1 MEAIN
6 KNTSWIDA
14 KAITIIVLVALLF
27 LLNKCKET
35 INIDPV
41 TKTVIETR
49 TDTVTIIKRDTVT
62 RYVKLKV
69 PTPVISITPDGDT
82 LQTYVQEYSDS
93 ILDATITATLKCKLD
108 SWRFKYKPKIPL
120 TITKTITVEK
130 LTTNTVTETVKE
142 NKNML
147 FLNSLFAKNANKFDI
162 GLGVSFYHKKGYL
175 YQLNYLPLTKGV
187 AGGIS
192 FQLNR

>member
-1 MEAIN
+1 METVN

-14 KAITIIVLVALLF
+14 KAITIVVLLMVLF

-35 INIDPV
+35 VNTDPV
-41 TKTVIETR
+41 TKTIIETR

-82 LQTYVQEYSDS
+82 AQTYVQEYSDS

-108 SWRFKYKPKIPL
+108 SWEFKYKPKIP
-120 TITKTITVEK
+120 TVI
-130 LTTNTVTETVKE
+130 TNTVTVTNTITNVKE
-142 NKNML
+142 VNVPKNML
-147 FLNSLFAKNANKFDI
+147 LINIVGIGNANTIDG
-162 GLGVSFYHKKGYL
+162 GLGISFYHKKGYI
-175 YQLNYLPLTKGV
+175 YQLNYLPMTKSV
-187 AGGIS
+187 IGGIS

>member
-1 MEAIN
+1 METVN

-14 KAITIIVLVALLF
+14 KAITIVVLVILLF

-35 INIDPV
+35 VNTDPV
-41 TKTVIETR
+41 TKTIIETR
-49 TDTVTIIKRDTVT
+49 TDTVTVIKRDTVT

-82 LQTYVQEYSDS
+82 AQTYVQEYSDS

-108 SWRFKYKPKIPL
+108 SWEFKYKPKIP
-120 TITKTITVEK
+120 TVI
-130 LTTNTVTETVKE
+130 TNTVTVTNTITNVKE
-142 NKNML
+142 VNVPKNML
-147 FLNSLFAKNANKFDI
+147 LINIVGIGNANTIDG
-162 GLGVSFYHKKGYL
+162 GLGISFYHKKGYI
-175 YQLNYLPLTKGV
+175 YQLNYLPMTKSV
-187 AGGIS
+187 IGGIS

>member
-62 RYVKLKV
+62 RYVKLKIPV
-69 PTPVISITPDGDT
+69 PTISYTPDGDT

-108 SWRFKYKPKIPL
+108 SWQFKYKPKIP
-120 TITKTITVEK
+120 TII
-130 LTTNTVTETVKE
+130 TNTVTVTNTITETKE
-142 NKNML
+142 VNIPKNML
-147 FLNSLFAKNANKFDI
+147 FINIVGVGNANTIDG
-162 GLGVSFYHKKGYL
+162 GLGISFYHKKGYI
-175 YQLNYLPLTKGV
+175 YQLNYLPVTKTV
-187 AGGIS
+187 VGGIS

>member
-1 MEAIN
+1 METIN

-14 KAITIIVLVALLF
+14 KSITIVVLIILLL

-49 TDTVTIIKRDTVT
+49 TDTVTIIKRDTIT

-69 PTPVISITPDGDT
+69 PTPVISIAPDGDT

-108 SWRFKYKPKIPL
+108 SWQFKYKPKIP
-120 TITKTITVEK
+120 TII
-130 LTTNTVTETVKE
+130 TNTVTTTNTITQTKE
-142 NKNML
+142 VNIPKNML
-147 FLNSLFAKNANKFDI
+147 FINIVGAGNANTADG
-162 GLGVSFYHKKGYL
+162 GLGISFYHKKGYI
-175 YQLNYLPLTKGV
+175 YQLNYLPMTKTV
-187 AGGIS
+187 VGGIS